1 MSFNMPRAPRRES
14 KLKYLL
20 VVDTALISAITRD
33 TENPIAV
40 GTNQALVVAH
50 PWGTLGQP
58 EDVAR
63 AAVFLV
69 SEDSQW
75 ITGTSL
81 VIDGGY
87 TVQ

>member
-1 MSFNMPRAPRRES
+1 MIEKFP
-14 KLKYLL
+14 LL
-20 VVDTALISAITRD
+20 ALNGTKTLTVVDTALISAVTRD
-33 TENPIAV
+33 KDNPIAV
-40 GTNQALVVAH
+40 GTTQALIAAH
-50 PWGTLGQP
+50 PWGTLGQT

-69 SEDSQW
+69 SEGAQW
-75 ITGTSL
+75 ITGLPL

>member
-1 MSFNMPRAPRRES
+1 ML
-14 KLKYLL
+14 KLHI

-33 TENPIAV
+33 ADNPVAV
-40 GTNQALVVAH
+40 GTKEALVAGH
-50 PWGTLGQP
+50 PWGDLGHP

-63 AAVFLV
+63 AAVFLA
-69 SEDSQW
+69 SEDAQW
-75 ITGTSL
+75 ITGISL